1 MATDGAGGPALT
13 KVIFSASEK
22 MADLAA
28 DLKKSLRTKGAGPP
42 PRDRSIAVL
51 FVAAEKAQLAPK
63 KGKAEPRAAGPG
75 NVRTVAD
82 KPAPND

>member
-1 MATDGAGGPALT
+1 
-13 KVIFSASEK
+13 
-22 MADLAA
+22 
-28 DLKKSLRTKGAGPP
+28 
-42 PRDRSIAVL
+42 SIAVL
-51 FVAAEKAQLAPK
+51 FVATEKAQLAPK